1 MKLPC
6 ALAILAA
13 GSGFAH
19 AADLT
24 ISEFDRAGTIRWSNA
39 FPSGVISIQ
48 SKSSLAAPWAA
59 GASYFTSNTVGAA
72 QVAFAASNGFFR
84 LLSVDI
90 STNST
95 SHFTNLAES
104 YGVLETVAGR
114 GNSNA
119 DVSQWQP
126 AFEGEWATNVSL
138 SRPHVAFGDP
148 HGNVLIVDQ
157 RSSSVL

>member
-48 SKSSLAAPWAA
+48 SKSLLAAPWAA

-84 LLSVDI
+84 LLSVDRY
-90 STNST
+90 STG
-95 SHFTNLAES
+95 AI
-104 YGVLETVAGR
+104 GVARVAGAA
-114 GNSNA
+114 SI
-119 DVSQWQP
+119 P
-126 AFEGEWATNVSL
+126 AICWMV
-138 SRPHVAFGDP
+138 
-148 HGNVLIVDQ
+148 
-157 RSSSVL
+157 